1 MFTDYAEWPAMK
13 LLSSGWRLVAIVAV
27 CTIGGG
33 GFASITSHDYEGH
46 RSSLRATLTM
56 VDGST
61 RSVTLEGVG
70 CPTGVCSRV
79 KAKESK
85 ANNIWLDG
93 VASVRRISHNGAG
106 PVTATFK
113 FKDGTERQASIIS
126 VNRVLYVSGRVGRTE
141 KLDLGTLS
149 KIDFE

>member
-1 MFTDYAEWPAMK
+1 MK
-13 LLSSGWRLVAIVAV
+13 LLSPVWRLVGIVAV

-33 GFASITSHDYEGH
+33 GFASITSQDYEGH
-46 RSSLRATLTM
+46 RSSLRATFTM

-61 RSVTLEGVG
+61 KIVTLEGVG

-85 ANNIWLDG
+85 AKSIWLDG
-93 VASVRRISHNGAG
+93 VASVREISQNEAG

-113 FKDGTERQASIIS
+113 FKDGTEHQASIIA
-126 VNRVLYVSGRVGRTE
+126 VNRVLYVSGRFGRTE

-149 KIDFE
+149 RIDFE